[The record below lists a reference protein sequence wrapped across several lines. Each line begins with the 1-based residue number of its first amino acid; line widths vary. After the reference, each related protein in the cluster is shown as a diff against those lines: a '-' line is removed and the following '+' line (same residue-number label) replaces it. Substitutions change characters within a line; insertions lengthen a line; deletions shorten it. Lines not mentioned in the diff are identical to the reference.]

1 MDLPLQGR
9 FDVKGQEAQKIGQKD
24 ARHIRPPSAYS
35 ILQNH
40 FEEVLQRFC
49 QTAEGFGATSE
60 LHGRNMRHE
69 ERQIDKVWMPE
80 EARAQLANIRP
91 QFNKLD
97 VLFVASPKE
106 ESPEPSS

>member
-1 MDLPLQGR
+1 MILKMSRTPRTAKHSHKTTVPQPVTAAMDLPVQGR
-9 FDVKGQEAQKIGQKD
+9 FNVKGQEAQKIGQKD

-69 ERQIDKVWMPE
+69 ERQIDKV
-80 EARAQLANIRP
+80 
-91 QFNKLD
+91 
-97 VLFVASPKE
+97 
-106 ESPEPSS
+106 